1 MRSRSIAASWRGA
14 PRSPSA
20 SAKRRARSS
29 PAAPPPTSAPAE
41 SRASRWVAA
50 GDVNGFLGL
59 ALDNVTNLVILSS
72 LLIGV
77 FGFPADLV
85 LGRMVP
91 GTALGVLVGDLAYTW
106 LALRLMRRSGRADV
120 TAMPFGIDTPTLF
133 AMVLGVLGPV
143 KVATGDAMLAWKVGM
158 VATLAIGL
166 VKTALAFA
174 GDWTRRVVPRAALLG
189 SIAGVAILLIAFLP
203 TLKLLRDPL
212 VGFAWKVG
220 MVATL
225 AIGLVKTALA
235 FAGDWTR
242 RVVPR
247 AALLGSIAGVAILL
261 IAFLPTLKLLRDP
274 LVGLVAL
281 GVLLLALVGGVRMPL
296 GLPGAFA
303 AVLAGTVV
311 HWGGVWLT
319 GRVDRAFTVGTPV
332 MALPWPTLAW
342 LDALDAALPYLSV
355 ALPFALVTIIGG
367 IDNTES
373 AAAAGDEY
381 RARDILLTEAGATVL
396 AALCGGVVQNTPYI
410 GHPAYKAMGA
420 RAGYTLA
427 TGLVIGGGAA
437 AGVLSLLVAVL
448 PEAAIAPILVFI
460 GLEITPQG
468 FLASPP
474 RHGAAVALA
483 FVPVAAAV
491 VLIETGGVL
500 SALGASPS
508 HLTGDAALTHG
519 TLLVLGNGFILTA
532 VVWGWALVGI
542 IERRFEVTGLL
553 FAFASVATLVGVIHS
568 PEPSGAVFWPWALPS
583 AVPARL
589 AGAYGA
595 LAAICWLAAARGR
608 ANWRISA

>member
-20 SAKRRARSS
+20 SAKRRGRSS

-91 GTALGVLVGDLAYTW
+91 GTALGVLVGDLTYTW
-106 LALRLMRRSGRADV
+106 LALRLMRRTGRADV

-133 AMVLGVLGPV
+133 AMVFGVLGPV

-203 TLKLLRDPL
+203 TLK
-212 VGFAWKVG
+212 
-220 MVATL
+220 M
-225 AIGLVKTALA
+225 
-235 FAGDWTR
+235 
-242 RVVPR
+242 
-247 AALLGSIAGVAILL
+247 
-261 IAFLPTLKLLRDP
+261 LRDP

-319 GRVDRAFTVGTPV
+319 GRVDHAFTVGTPV

-381 RARDILLTEAGATVL
+381 RARDILLTEAVATLV
-396 AALCGGVVQNTPYI
+396 AGLCGGVVQNTPYI

-427 TGLVIGGGAA
+427 TGLVIGVGAA
-437 AGVLSLLVAVL
+437 AGALSLLVAVL

-460 GLEITPQG
+460 GLEITAQG

-474 RHGAAVALA
+474 RHGAAVALT
-483 FVPVAAAV
+483 FVPVVAAV
-491 VLIETGGVL
+491 VLIESGGL
-500 SALGASPS
+500 FSALGGSPTA
-508 HLTGDAALTHG
+508 LTGDAALG
-519 TLLVLGNGFILTA
+519 YQALVVLGNGFILTA
-532 VVWGWALVGI
+532 VLWGWALVAI
-542 IERRFEVTGLL
+542 IDHQLVLAGLL
-553 FAFASVATLVGVIHS
+553 FAVASAASMFGVIHS
-568 PEPSGAVFWPWALPS
+568 PLTTGALFWPWAPPS
-583 AVPARL
+583 AIPSHL
-589 AGAYGA
+589 AGAYGV
-595 LAAICWLAAARGR
+595 LAAICWLASARNR
-608 ANWRISA
+608 RITA

>member
-20 SAKRRARSS
+20 SAKRRGRSS

-85 LGRMVP
+85 LERMVP

-106 LALRLMRRSGRADV
+106 LALRLMRRTGRADV

-133 AMVLGVLGPV
+133 AMVFGVLGPV
-143 KVATGDAMLAWKVGM
+143 MVATGDPRLAWKVGM
-158 VATLAIGL
+158 AATLAIGL

-203 TLKLLRDPL
+203 TLK
-212 VGFAWKVG
+212 
-220 MVATL
+220 M
-225 AIGLVKTALA
+225 
-235 FAGDWTR
+235 
-242 RVVPR
+242 
-247 AALLGSIAGVAILL
+247 
-261 IAFLPTLKLLRDP
+261 LRDP

-303 AVLAGTVV
+303 AVLAGSLV

-381 RARDILLTEAGATVL
+381 RARDILLTEAVATLV
-396 AALCGGVVQNTPYI
+396 AGLCGGVVQNTPYI

-427 TGLVIGGGAA
+427 TGLVIGVGPMV
-437 AGVLSLLVAVL
+437 GVLSILVTLL
-448 PEAAIAPILVFI
+448 PEAAVAPILVFI
-460 GLEITPQG
+460 GLAITAQA

-474 RHGAAVALA
+474 RHGPAVAIT

-491 VLIETGGVL
+491 VLIQLGGVL
-500 SALGASPS
+500 AAIGKSPAD
-508 HLTGDAALTHG
+508 LRGDAALTYR

-532 VVWGWALVGI
+532 VLWGWAVVTMI
-542 IERRFEVTGLL
+542 DRRFLVTAAVL
-553 FAFASVATLVGVIHS
+553 AIASLATLVGLVHS
-568 PEPSGAVFWPWALPS
+568 PLPGGALFWPWAPGAPRVLALP
-583 AVPARL
+583 L
-589 AGAYGA
+589 AGAYGV
-595 LAAICWLAAARGR
+595 LAALCAAASLRR
-608 ANWRISA
+608 R